1 MRLIIGP
8 RSATVYWRRRVLVLA
23 GTLLLIVVWARACT
37 GGSDRPATT
46 NAAPAAATG
55 EESPTAEP
63 APDLLRPIVDEEPS
77 RPVAVSESPSNTAA
91 PSFAPLAPAAPA
103 APASPPMCADADI
116 GLTLTAAPSPGVY
129 GGTFTFRLT
138 VRNTSNRTCLRDVG
152 SHPQEIAVI
161 QGSTL
166 IWSSDHCGSPQAPD
180 VRLFGPNVE
189 ARFMVQWSS
198 YRVAPDDCRVAK
210 QPAPPG
216 AYQVFARLGTLVAPP
231 TPLQIRR

>member
-1 MRLIIGP
+1 
-8 RSATVYWRRRVLVLA
+8 
-23 GTLLLIVVWARACT
+23 
-37 GGSDRPATT
+37 
-46 NAAPAAATG
+46 
-55 EESPTAEP
+55 
-63 APDLLRPIVDEEPS
+63 
-77 RPVAVSESPSNTAA
+77 
-91 PSFAPLAPAAPA
+91 
-103 APASPPMCADADI
+103 MCADADI

-129 GGTFTFRLT
+129 GGTFTLRLT

-152 SHPQEIAVI
+152 SRPQEIAVI

-198 YRVAPDDCRVAK
+198 YRVAPDDCRVANR
-210 QPAPPG
+210 PAPPG
-216 AYQVFARLGTLVAPP
+216 TYQVLARLDNVVSSP